1 MRDRNTPVRPPTPIF
16 AKIAPEV
23 RLGPKRTAT
32 PLFRPKVRKN
42 AVKMAFEAQILARF
56 FKPIF
61 WQKTPK
67 NGVRKHLEVPKDA
80 ESRARRPH
88 VGILELS
95 QGMRTVR
102 AKTSHRRP
110 ISKSFS
116 YIKIAQK
123 FRHEV
128 DDRTISCVLR
138 VFHHMNPLQS

>member
-1 MRDRNTPVRPPTPIF
+1 MRYRNTPVRPPTPIF

-56 FKPIF
+56 FKPMF

-67 NGVRKHLEVPKDA
+67 NGVRKLLEVPKDA
-80 ESRARRPH
+80 GSRARRPR
-88 VGILELS
+88 VRILELS

-110 ISKSFS
+110 ISKSFL
-116 YIKIAQK
+116 YIKIALK
-123 FRHEV
+123 F
-128 DDRTISCVLR
+128 
-138 VFHHMNPLQS
+138 

>member
-1 MRDRNTPVRPPTPIF
+1 MRKRNSLIMGPVRPPTPIF

-32 PLFRPKVRKN
+32 PLFWPKVRKN
-42 AVKMAFEAQILARF
+42 AVKMAFEAQILARV

-61 WQKTPK
+61 WQKMPK

-80 ESRARRPH
+80 ESRTCQPR
-88 VGILELS
+88 VGILELP

-102 AKTSHRRP
+102 AKMSHRRP
-110 ISKSFS
+110 ISKSFL

-123 FRHEV
+123 F
-128 DDRTISCVLR
+128 
-138 VFHHMNPLQS
+138 